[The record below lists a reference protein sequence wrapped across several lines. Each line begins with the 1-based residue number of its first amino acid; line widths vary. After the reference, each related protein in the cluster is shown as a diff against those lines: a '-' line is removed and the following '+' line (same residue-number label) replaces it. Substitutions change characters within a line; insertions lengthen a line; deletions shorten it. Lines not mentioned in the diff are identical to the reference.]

1 LVVSC
6 FICGFAMSKRKRT
19 KEAFRHT
26 RSRSSHNTVISSVDH
41 HDVQAFD
48 LRGHAKTPDALKCY
62 LREQC
67 ISKVG
72 KSTTFCAIKTDLFPR
87 GCMQV
92 LLDHVADQK
101 LCIEHFQNEYGKVY
115 KYHLQNPDLKALV
128 ESQGK
133 WLTHLQMTPSPEALP
148 PKLQGCGYRRT
159 ALHTHVLQVLEIS
172 LQYDVKHQLLDF
184 TRRNPLRVE
193 FLREIILWDVGVNT
207 TRKQLIALVT
217 MAKSLQRLIVHDA
230 QLGKEGG
237 GNSEEICGLELFL
250 NRTAKEAGNAN
261 LKVEFAQR
269 KT

>member
-1 LVVSC
+1 
-6 FICGFAMSKRKRT
+6 MPKRKRAN
-19 KEAFRHT
+19 ESFRNT
-26 RSRSSHNTVISSVDH
+26 RSRSSQRTVILNVEH
-41 HDVQAFD
+41 HVVQALD

-67 ISKVG
+67 TSNKLG
-72 KSTTFCAIKTDLFPR
+72 NSTTFCTIKTGLFPR

-92 LLDHVADQK
+92 LLDHVSDQK

-133 WLTHLQMTPSPEALP
+133 WLTHLQMTPLPEAPP

-172 LQYDVKHQLLDF
+172 LQYDVKQQLLDF

-193 FLREIILWDVGVNT
+193 FLREIILWDVGVHA
-207 TRKQLIALVT
+207 TREQLIALVT
-217 MAKSLQRLIVHDA
+217 LAKTLQRLVVHDA
-230 QLGKEGG
+230 ELGKEGDS
-237 GNSEEICGLELFL
+237 NSEDSRGLELFL
-250 NRTAKEAGNAN
+250 NRKAKEAGNAN
-261 LKVEFAQR
+261 LKVEFTQR
-269 KT
+269 RM

>member
-1 LVVSC
+1 
-6 FICGFAMSKRKRT
+6 MMPKRQRT
-19 KEAFRHT
+19 KEAVRRV
-26 RSRSSHNTVISSVDH
+26 RSRISDHTVISNVDH
-41 HDVQAFD
+41 HDVQTFD

-67 ISKVG
+67 TSNKVG
-72 KSTTFCAIKTDLFPR
+72 KSTALCAIKTDLFPR
-87 GCMQV
+87 GCMKV

-133 WLTHLQMTPSPEALP
+133 WLTQLQMTPLPEALS

-159 ALHTHVLQVLEIS
+159 AMHAHVLQVLEIS
-172 LQYDVKHQLLDF
+172 LQYDVKQQLLDF

-207 TRKQLIALVT
+207 THEQLNALLKQ
-217 MAKSLQRLIVHDA
+217 AKTLQRLVLHDA
-230 QLGKEGG
+230 ELGKEGG
-237 GNSEEICGLELFL
+237 SNSEDSCGLELFL
-250 NRTAKEAGNAN
+250 NRKAKEAGNAN

-269 KT
+269 NM